1 MNESMGFELSEG
13 ADVFLKPW
21 LIWEDVS
28 TLVVTTFN
36 IPLLV
41 F

>member
-1 MNESMGFELSEG
+1 MGFELFEG
-13 ADVFLKPW
+13 VGVLLKQW

-36 IPLLV
+36 ILLLV